1 MNELMPWSE
10 CEKQFIRKV
19 SVDTEKISSIIE
31 LALERWDF
39 VKNLKANEKNVSFIF
54 DNYYEIIKELLVALM
69 LKQGMRSKNHQCLFT
84 FFNKKYGYDAEINM
98 IQQMSYLRNRLEYYG
113 ERVGYNYYK
122 ENYKSFE
129 RIIQLILKLLK

>member
-1 MNELMPWSE
+1 MNELMSWPE
-10 CEKQFIRKV
+10 CEEKFIRRV
-19 SVDTEKISSIIE
+19 SVDTEKINSIIE
-31 LALERWDF
+31 MALERLDF
-39 VKNLKANEKNVSFIF
+39 VKSLKADEKNVSFIF

-84 FFNKKYGYDAEINM
+84 FFNKKYGHDAEVNV

-113 ERVGYNYYK
+113 ERVAYDYHK

-129 RIIQLILKLLK
+129 AIIQLLLKLLK